1 MKKIIAWLALISMVL
16 SACLSG
22 CGQQEQTAVT
32 SPPSEYNQP
41 HWIQSNELAENT
53 IVHEGLTEVLPDLK
67 DLIRGS
73 LGDKDY
79 LDWQQ
84 FEAVSEIRE
93 FKSPEAVGD
102 FAKTTAFY
110 PTGSHMVVVCPR
122 FFSIGNG
129 DQQTYA
135 LAHELVHSLTGSG
148 KGGEEK
154 SMNLF
159 MEGITDYLADSMLVN
174 TSLNY
179 TLVYQNELYCIFWL
193 AALYGDDEITKVVCD
208 GEILEFIDEQA
219 GRAGAG
225 AELHNAL
232 ATLDKSADR
241 DEVKNAILTEIDILI
256 TVSGLN
262 IEVSEKFT
270 EIFKA
275 AYAPYLN

>member
-1 MKKIIAWLALISMVL
+1 MKKIIALLVLVGVVL

-22 CGQQEQTAVT
+22 CGQQEQTTAT

-53 IVHEGLTEVLPDLK
+53 IVYEMLTEVLPDLK

-93 FKSPEAVGD
+93 FKNSEAVGD
-102 FAKTTAFY
+102 FAETTAFY

-129 DQQTYA
+129 DQQTYV
-135 LAHELVHSLTGSG
+135 LTHELVHALTGSG

-159 MEGITDYLADSMLVN
+159 MEGITDYLTDSMLMN
-174 TSLNY
+174 TSLKY
-179 TLVYQNELYCIFWL
+179 TMVYQNELYCIFWL
-193 AALYGDDEITKVVCD
+193 TALYGDDEITKVVCD

-219 GRAGAG
+219 GRAGTG

-232 ATLDKSADR
+232 ATLDKSTDR
-241 DEVKNAILTEIDILI
+241 GEVKNAILAEIDILR
-256 TVSGLN
+256 TMSGPN
-262 IEVSEKFT
+262 TEVSEKFT